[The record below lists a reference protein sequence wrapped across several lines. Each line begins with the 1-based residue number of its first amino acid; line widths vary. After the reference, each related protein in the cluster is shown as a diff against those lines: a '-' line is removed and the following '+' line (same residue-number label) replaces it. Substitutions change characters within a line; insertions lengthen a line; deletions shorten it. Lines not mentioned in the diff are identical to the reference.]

1 MNALR
6 IRRCRAQSGATMI
19 EVLVAL
25 FVLSVGLLGVA
36 GMQQIG
42 LRNSHTAQLRGQ
54 ATALATDIA
63 DRMRAN
69 RLAALAGNYD
79 IGIGTDITDTSGCPA
94 TASAA
99 QVTCDL
105 AEWKQALAARLP
117 LGAGAV
123 ERLPNANGAQRAR
136 ITIRWREGRGDALDV
151 NNPEDFVVFQ
161 TETQL

>member
-1 MNALR
+1 
-6 IRRCRAQSGATMI
+6 MI

-42 LRNSHTAQLRGQ
+42 LRNSYTAQLRGQ
-54 ATALATDIA
+54 ATALATDIT

-69 RLAALAGNYD
+69 RTAANRGDYVNAY
-79 IGIGTDITDTSGCPA
+79 GTTYSAVGCPA
-94 TASAA
+94 TNSTA

-105 AEWKQALAARLP
+105 ADWKASLAAQLP
-117 LGAGAV
+117 LGAGSV
-123 ERLPNANGAQRAR
+123 ERLNNANGSQRVR
-136 ITIRWREGRGDALDV
+136 ISIRWREGRGATPDV
-151 NNPEDFVVFQ
+151 NNPDDFVVFQ

>member
-1 MNALR
+1 VNLTPRTNALR
-6 IRRCRAQSGATMI
+6 QRGATMI

-69 RLAALAGNYD
+69 RIAANRGDYD
-79 IGIGTDITDTSGCPA
+79 NAFGTVFASVGCPA
-94 TASAA
+94 ANSTA
-99 QVTCDL
+99 QVVCDL
-105 AEWKQALAARLP
+105 ADWKASLAAQLP
-117 LGAGAV
+117 LGAGSV
-123 ERLPNANGAQRAR
+123 QRLANANGGQRVR
-136 ITIRWREGRGDALDV
+136 ISIRWREGRGAALDV